1 MLSCFLKGRHSFI
14 CLELRGT
21 VLWGTRI
28 CNFIIQSYLTRFFF
42 YFEALDSVWTLV
54 TWHLYLLGQTVFT
67 SNFVYSVWKCW
78 MAEVDMSQSI
88 QTYFLYYKG
97 GFGYVLNGSEALGLE
112 GTNPLPPS
120 ISSPTWEWTVVW
132 HEFEILIDWLI
143 WSLICLLRVTNVV
156 VFIWIQIITMRVNA
170 NISHENRHSSSL

>member
-97 GFGYVLNGSEALGLE
+97 GYGYVLNGSEALGLE

-120 ISSPTWEWTVVW
+120 IFSPTWEWTFVW

-156 VFIWIQIITMRVNA
+156 VFIWIQIITVRVNA
-170 NISHENRHSSSL
+170 NISHENRHSSSF